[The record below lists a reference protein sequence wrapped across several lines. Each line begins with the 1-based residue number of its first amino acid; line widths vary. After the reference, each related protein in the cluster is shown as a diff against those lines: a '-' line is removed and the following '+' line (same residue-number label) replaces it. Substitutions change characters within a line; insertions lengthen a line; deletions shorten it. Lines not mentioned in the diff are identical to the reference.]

1 MSDIPYVLEDQ
12 FGFVLRQLVQRYA
25 VHFAALVPGALT
37 PPQFAAIVVLRQ
49 SGPSSQ
55 NELGRRIATDG
66 ATIKGI
72 VDRLTRRGITRT
84 APDMQDRRMLVVS
97 LTPEG
102 EALADAGMAAG
113 PAVTEAALGTLSEAE
128 RAQVIALLKRLL

>member
-1 MSDIPYVLEDQ
+1 MNDIPYVLDDQ
-12 FGFVLRQLVQRYA
+12 FGFVLRQVVQRYA
-25 VHFAALVPGALT
+25 AVFAGRVPGELT

-49 SGPSSQ
+49 NGPSSQ

-84 APDMQDRRMLVVS
+84 APDKQDRRMLIVS

-102 EALADAGMAAG
+102 AALADAGMAAG
-113 PAVTEAALGTLSEAE
+113 PAVTEAALGALSEAE
-128 RAQVIALLKRLL
+128 RAQVVALLKRLL